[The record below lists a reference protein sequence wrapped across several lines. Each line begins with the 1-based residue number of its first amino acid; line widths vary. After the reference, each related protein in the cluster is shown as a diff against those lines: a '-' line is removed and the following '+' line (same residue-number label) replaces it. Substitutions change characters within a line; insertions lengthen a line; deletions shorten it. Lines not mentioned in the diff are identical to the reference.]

1 MNTDPRLAPLDELLR
16 LGLIT
21 VDEHD
26 DALAELE
33 IVELQRADHAAE
45 GIAVAELAQDAS
57 AVQVLAWMLREQL
70 VDEPRFFAMLPEA
83 DKYPL
88 ASAALQ
94 LANAQ
99 AVDTLYNQN
108 VIDQWQ
114 RDSAHQRLPAD
125 RLAATPVAALRH
137 MLAQGTL
144 SAQQLEAIALRVRAN
159 GTQLARLIV
168 GGVERQTRRRR
179 LPQWRPSTW
188 MSIAIVLIALLLAWL
203 DTGAP
208 ARPSTPTA
216 SSAAADSA
224 VDSSVQQR
232 AATMVETAR
241 LPGASG
247 VQYQVEVVQGVV
259 QERAPAS
266 AP

>member
-1 MNTDPRLAPLDELLR
+1 MNTDPRLAPLGELLC

-21 VDEHD
+21 ADEHD

-33 IVELQRADHAAE
+33 IVELQRADNAAE
-45 GIAVAELAQDAS
+45 GIDVPELARDAG
-57 AVQVLAWMLREQL
+57 AVQALAWMLCEQL

-94 LANAQ
+94 LANGQ
-99 AVDTLYNQN
+99 AVDTLYNEH

-114 RDSAHQRLPAD
+114 RNAAHARLPAD

-144 SAQQLEAIALRVRAN
+144 SAQQFEAIALRVRAN
-159 GTQLARLIV
+159 GTELARMIV
-168 GGVERQTRRRR
+168 GGVARQTRQRR

-188 MSIAIVLIALLLAWL
+188 MSIAIVVIALLLA
-203 DTGAP
+203 A
-208 ARPSTPTA
+208 ST
-216 SSAAADSA
+216 
-224 VDSSVQQR
+224 
-232 AATMVETAR
+232 
-241 LPGASG
+241 
-247 VQYQVEVVQGVV
+247 
-259 QERAPAS
+259 
-266 AP
+266 

>member
-1 MNTDPRLAPLDELLR
+1 MSGDPRLAPLGELLH

-21 VDEHD
+21 VEEHD

-33 IVELQRADHAAE
+33 IVELQRADNAAE
-45 GIAVAELAQDAS
+45 GIAVPELAQGAT
-57 AVQVLAWMLREQL
+57 AVQALAWMLCEQL
-70 VDEPRFFAMLPEA
+70 IDEPRFFAMLPEA

-94 LANAQ
+94 LANRQ
-99 AVDTLYNQN
+99 AVDMLYDEN

-114 RDSAHQRLPAD
+114 RDNAHERLPSD
-125 RLAATPVAALRH
+125 RLAATPVAAMRH

-188 MSIAIVLIALLLAWL
+188 ISIAIVLIALLLAWL
-203 DTGAP
+203 DRGTP

-232 AATMVETAR
+232 AAAMVETAR

-247 VQYQVEVVQGVV
+247 VQYQVEVVQ
-259 QERAPAS
+259 EPAPAS